1 MNDTAEKLAAH
12 VIEMQP
18 EPRRTMATTMSLPFN
33 VAAQHAD
40 LAVPLRRPNRCIPI
54 AEKRPK

>member
-1 MNDTAEKLAAH
+1 MNDTAQKLAAH

-18 EPRRTMATTMSLPFN
+18 EPRPPMATTLSLPFN

-40 LAVPLRRPNRCIPI
+40 ISVPLRRPNRCSPI
-54 AEKRPK
+54 VEKRPK